1 VKETLRHRLGG
12 LALASPPLLLVAVFV
27 GFPIITAVLYSLGHT
42 EGLNST
48 VAAIASDQVTVDSPW
63 KVTFGAYSQ
72 LFADPRFQ
80 RDFTVTVLVTL
91 ATTVIVVF
99 LAWGIGLYVR
109 LSDSWISRILSAL
122 AVVPLF
128 IPVVIAS
135 WAILTFYSADGFVR
149 SVAAQF
155 GMEAPIWGFS
165 TTAVLIGLVWT
176 HLPFA
181 TLMVVS
187 GVQAVPDALI
197 EAARDAGASLVTT
210 VVRVIAPLALVP
222 TVIAATFTAIGTLGA
237 FTVPYFTGPNA
248 PKMLG
253 VDMADYFQSFNL
265 PQSSVVMAVVVFVV
279 ASGFGAVYV
288 WANYRAAAQTGRV

>member
-1 VKETLRHRLGG
+1 
-12 LALASPPLLLVAVFV
+12 LLLVALFV

-63 KVTFGAYSQ
+63 KVTFGAYRQ

-91 ATTVIVVF
+91 ATTGIVVF
-99 LAWGIGLYVR
+99 LAWGIALYVR
-109 LSDSWISRILSAL
+109 LSDSWISRTLSAL
-122 AVVPLF
+122 AVVPMF

-135 WAILTFYSADGFVR
+135 WAILTFYSADGFLR

-155 GMEAPIWGFS
+155 GMEAPIWGYS
-165 TTAVLIGLVWT
+165 ITAVLIGLVWT

-210 VVRVIAPLALVP
+210 VLRVVAPLALVP
-222 TVIAATFTAIGTLGA
+222 TVIAATFTAIGTLGS

-288 WANYRAAAQTGRV
+288 WANYRTAAQSGRV